1 MRTLPGLMTAR
12 TRQNSCLCPCDKVP
26 DTDALIHEVLQK
38 EIEACNVIAVV
49 HNFNLEVAV
58 EFSTLGPEDQHRSG
72 PGGKALIRLL
82 PVWPFNSCRN
92 SWHWHAH

>member
-1 MRTLPGLMTAR
+1 M
-12 TRQNSCLCPCDKVP
+12 DKMGGKVDA

-58 EFSTLGPEDQHRSG
+58 EFLHELNGQTGSSRI
-72 PGGKALIRLL
+72 KALPPGPLR
-82 PVWPFNSCRN
+82 C
-92 SWHWHAH
+92 